1 MQEFTRISTLL
12 IAATLLLSGDA
23 FASDI
28 YKWTDAQGNVHYGD
42 KPSEDVESERMDIQ
56 SRRTDPTRIAALS
69 RARAESRSAAREQA
83 SATPADSDEMSPEAL
98 RQAEEQRVGQC
109 NTYKERLQ
117 LFVQSRR
124 LYREDE
130 SGERVYLSEEEMQ
143 SARENVESKVEEYC
157 NS

>member
-1 MQEFTRISTLL
+1 MQENPGFIVLL
-12 IAATLLLSGDA
+12 TAALLLSGGYA
-23 FASDI
+23 SASDI
-28 YKWTDAQGNVHYGD
+28 YKWTDAEGNVHYGD
-42 KPSEDVESERMDIQ
+42 RPAEDVESERMEIQ
-56 SRRTDPTRIAALS
+56 SRRTDPTRVAALAQ
-69 RARAESRSAAREQA
+69 ARAESRSAARQQA
-83 SATPADSDEMSPEAL
+83 SAAPAASDEMSPEQKRA
-98 RQAEEQRVGQC
+98 AEEERIGQC

-130 SGERVYLSEEEMQ
+130 NGERVYLSEAEMQ

>member
-1 MQEFTRISTLL
+1 MPQFPGISALL
-12 IAATLLLSGDA
+12 AAALLLTGSYA
-23 FASDI
+23 SASDI

-42 KPSEDVESERMDIQ
+42 RPAEDVESERMDIQ
-56 SRRTDPTRIAALS
+56 SRRTDPTRVAALAQ
-69 RARAESRSAAREQA
+69 ARAESRSTARQQ
-83 SATPADSDEMSPEAL
+83 SSTADTAGDEMSPEEKRA
-98 RQAEEQRVGQC
+98 AEEERIGQC

-130 SGERVYLSEEEMQ
+130 NGERVYLSEQEMQ